1 MQTLRLRIMLYS
13 LGYACYI
20 LKRLVFDYITTIVS
34 YILPTYSIMVNIIM
48 KINDNNQ
55 IILRY
60 DLNALYH
67 MSISSSIVLD

>member
-1 MQTLRLRIMLYS
+1 MLYS
-13 LGYACYI
+13 LSYACYI
-20 LKRLVFDYITTIVS
+20 LECLVFDYITTIVS
-34 YILPTYSIMVNIIM
+34 YILPPYSTMVNIIM
-48 KINDNNQ
+48 RINDNNQ